1 MSKMAFVDET
11 PVVYDGVMETLRQR
25 RGLEMD
31 DTSEDNEILKL
42 SGREM
47 LDEWLSYIG
56 IIGYTN
62 NIIEAIYS
70 AYGIDLNE
78 YPFDEPIERLKEKY

>member
-11 PVVYDGVMETLRQR
+11 PVVYDGIMETLRQR

-56 IIGYTN
+56 IIGYTS
-62 NIIEAIYS
+62 NIVEVIYS

-78 YPFDEPIERLKEKY
+78 YPFDEPIERLKEE